1 MCKLSIAS
9 IQHWTTMWNKT
20 NVMLVSTNEHWSLD
34 MFRLK
39 MKKLPVILIIK
50 KLNFRF
56 RIIIITP
63 LLCCTTEAISWR
75 PLKFSP
81 LMEPNFMMWSPTFK
95 PYNMKRYDR
104 GKDTSLYDNLFI
116 LGRHGGFT
124 VSVLASRLSGLSLS
138 PGQGHCA
145 MFLGKTVPLST
156 QVCKW
161 VLANINFNVGANPA
175 ID

>member
-1 MCKLSIAS
+1 MCYLFLFFVFASDQTKKIKNKKYCLFSEMCKLSIAS
-9 IQHWTTMWNKT
+9 IQHWTTMWNKA

-34 MFRLK
+34 MFGLK

-56 RIIIITP
+56 KIIFITP

-104 GKDTSLYDNLFI
+104 GKVTSLYS
-116 LGRHGGFT
+116 
-124 VSVLASRLSGLSLS
+124 SVFASRLSGLSLS
-138 PGQGHCA
+138 PGQG
-145 MFLGKTVPLST
+145 FY
-156 QVCKW
+156 
-161 VLANINFNVGANPA
+161 VGANTSMDPSRTEQKYS
-175 ID
+175 